1 MSGLSGKPEIVRRIS
16 AEIDPV
22 LLRRDLERLRDKA
35 LAAGAGDAAVIEK
48 SDIRFDQKILERVE
62 LDNGFPSIHW
72 PLKYE
77 KDDLKGT
84 LQLYDRGIFFRLK
97 PPSDIPDYGGGPIPD
112 MVHRE
117 LYLKTYEITSL
128 IESAAF
134 YMGYHL
140 CLGLASGNC
149 RSVFCAD
156 EKRCW
161 AMLKGRVC
169 IHPNIGRPSME
180 AAGIDARSMAKALGW
195 RMENDFSSPML
206 GGLVMI
212 V

>member
-1 MSGLSGKPEIVRRIS
+1 MSGLSGKPEIVRRIP
-16 AEIDPV
+16 AQIDPV
-22 LLRRDLERLRDKA
+22 LLEQDLLRLRDKA
-35 LAAGAGDAAVIEK
+35 LAGGADDAAVIGK
-48 SDIRFDQKILERVE
+48 QDILFDARVLERVE
-62 LDNGFPSIHW
+62 ADNRFPSIHW
-72 PLKYE
+72 PLRYE
-77 KDDLKGT
+77 KDDLKGAI
-84 LQLYDRGIFFRLK
+84 LLYDRAIFFSLN
-97 PPSDIPDYGGGPIPD
+97 PLPGMPDYGGGPIPD
-112 MVHRE
+112 DAHRR
-117 LYLKTYEITSL
+117 LYLKTYEIVTL

-140 CLGLASGNC
+140 SMGLASGNC

-161 AMLKGRVC
+161 AMLKGKVC

-180 AAGIDARSMAKALGW
+180 AAGIDARSMGKRLNW
-195 RMENDFSSPML
+195 PVSKDLSSPLL